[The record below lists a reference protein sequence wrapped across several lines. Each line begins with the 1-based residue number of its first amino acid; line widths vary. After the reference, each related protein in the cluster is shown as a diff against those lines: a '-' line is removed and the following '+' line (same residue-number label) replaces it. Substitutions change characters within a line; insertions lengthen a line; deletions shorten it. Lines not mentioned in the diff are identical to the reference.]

1 MTSLP
6 SHIQQ
11 RFISHAGNGLFTI
24 KAIDAGE
31 EVLRVERPLVAVL
44 NQGQL
49 VRVCEWCFIWV
60 PEGEAKA
67 KTKLRACQGCRIVRY
82 CSKVGFAGD
91 LRMSFHVL

>member
-6 SHIQQ
+6 SHIQK
-11 RFISHAGNGLFTI
+11 RSIPRAGNGLFTL

-49 VRVCEWCFIWV
+49 IAACEWCFIWV
-60 PEGEAKA
+60 PEGKGTPT
-67 KTKLRACQGCRIVRY
+67 TKLRVCQGCRIVKY
-82 CSKVGFAGD
+82 CSKVGFGE
-91 LRMSFHVL
+91 V